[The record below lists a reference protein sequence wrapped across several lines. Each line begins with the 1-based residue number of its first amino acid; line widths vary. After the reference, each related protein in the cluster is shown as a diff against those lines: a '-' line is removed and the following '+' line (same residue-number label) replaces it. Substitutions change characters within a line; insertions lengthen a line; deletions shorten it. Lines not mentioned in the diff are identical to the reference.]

1 MTITL
6 QDEID
11 IVRGDVLAK
20 PTERPEVADQFAA
33 HLIWMDQDPLVPA
46 RKYVVRIGTQTIA
59 SASVTAIKYRIDV
72 NTREHLAAT
81 TPSLNEIA
89 FCNFATV
96 LPVAFDPYEVNRRT
110 GAFIVIDRYTNR
122 TVAPA

>member
-20 PTERPEVADQFAA
+20 PTERPELADQFAA

-89 FCNFATV
+89 FCNFATR
-96 LPVAFDPYEVNRRT
+96 LPLIPMRPTAGPAPSSSSTATPT
-110 GAFIVIDRYTNR
+110 GPW
-122 TVAPA
+122 APA